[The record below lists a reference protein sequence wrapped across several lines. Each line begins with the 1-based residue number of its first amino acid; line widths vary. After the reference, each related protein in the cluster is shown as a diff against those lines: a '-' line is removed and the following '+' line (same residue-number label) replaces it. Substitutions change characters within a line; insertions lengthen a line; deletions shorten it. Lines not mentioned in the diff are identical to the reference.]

1 MTPERIREIAHEQG
15 YMIIDSPI
23 WSVLAKQFMEAVCK
37 EIEQEQ
43 ANGTKKTIQD

>member
-1 MTPERIREIAHEQG
+1 MTPERMREIAHEQG

-23 WSVLAKQFMEAVCK
+23 WSVLARQFMEAVCK

-43 ANGTKKTIQD
+43 QDGKETTV

>member
-1 MTPERIREIAHEQG
+1 MTPERMREIAHEQG

-23 WSVLAKQFMEAVCK
+23 WSVLAKQFIEAVCK

-43 ANGTKKTIQD
+43 ADGIKKTS

>member
-1 MTPERIREIAHEQG
+1 MTPERMREIAREQG

-23 WSVLAKQFMEAVCK
+23 WSVLARQFIEAVCK

-43 ANGTKKTIQD
+43 ANGKENT

>member
-1 MTPERIREIAHEQG
+1 MTPERMKEIARAQG

-23 WSVLAKQFMEAVCK
+23 WSVLAQQFMEAVCK

-43 ANGTKKTIQD
+43 DNGKEK